1 MFLIEYI
8 KKYKVTYISVV
19 ATFLI
24 GICIGIFV
32 TFKIPEKDR
41 EDVNNYLQDMV
52 QIVKEKNIDKQNIF
66 KEKLIENFKDIRNNM
81 DFRMY
86 HNCQFYNLYFYDLQG
101 NIIWLHNNN
110 SPVDTWIWKWNKV
123 SCSYCNRE

>member
-32 TFKIPEKDR
+32 TFKIPEKDKNS
-41 EDVNNYLQDMV
+41 VNQYLQDT
-52 QIVKEKNIDKQNIF
+52 VKIINEKKVDKQFLPFFHSHYYFYFSFLYIPLFNIF
-66 KEKLIENFKDIRNNM
+66 NCCFKTFN
-81 DFRMY
+81 
-86 HNCQFYNLYFYDLQG
+86 
-101 NIIWLHNNN
+101 
-110 SPVDTWIWKWNKV
+110 
-123 SCSYCNRE
+123 